1 MFGAGRPTDGAAERT
16 HRAILGCGARW
27 FWAFA
32 PSLPARTVYT
42 ARVLMSDP
50 GPSPL
55 RRGCR
60 CLEYVR
66 SGQRRTGRGRMQLVT
81 RHRRRDRAGGGG
93 AVGRPA
99 PDDERRAQRAERAG
113 RAGAGDRHPDGGRR
127 GARVHAHRDRPRGPR
142 ARPRGR
148 HRPADL
154 LAGGAA
160 SRPRVPRQR
169 RARHQRERGTAPA
182 VQAPRRRR
190 LARDQ
195 PGRGAGRPDRGADGV
210 DERAQR
216 QEALGGVR
224 GARAHRAAGDPR
236 QGGGHDAEAAPGLLD
251 REEPRVRG
259 HGRAAQARLRRADP
273 AARRPAVEARAQ
285 GADAEGR
292 RRGVRRGVGRAAR
305 EAQAPGPGRGGR
317 GRLRGDP
324 TRRWTRRGGS
334 VPPSGRCPGS
344 RPSTRGGSATSPA
357 GAAGARGP
365 VAGTPG
371 RRRR

>member
-1 MFGAGRPTDGAAERT
+1 MPTNWDPADRLVSVWTISLGMFGAGRPTDGAAERT
-16 HRAILGCGARW
+16 HRAILGCG
-27 FWAFA
+27 
-32 PSLPARTVYT
+32 
-42 ARVLMSDP
+42 
-50 GPSPL
+50 
-55 RRGCR
+55 
-60 CLEYVR
+60 
-66 SGQRRTGRGRMQLVT
+66 
-81 RHRRRDRAGGGG
+81 
-93 AVGRPA
+93 
-99 PDDERRAQRAERAG
+99 
-113 RAGAGDRHPDGGRR
+113 
-127 GARVHAHRDRPRGPR
+127 
-142 ARPRGR
+142 
-148 HRPADL
+148 
-154 LAGGAA
+154 
-160 SRPRVPRQR
+160 
-169 RARHQRERGTAPA
+169 
-182 VQAPRRRR
+182 
-190 LARDQ
+190 
-195 PGRGAGRPDRGADGV
+195 
-210 DERAQR
+210 
-216 QEALGGVR
+216 
-224 GARAHRAAGDPR
+224 RAHRAAGDPR

-371 RRRR
+371 RRRRQWPPTSRMEPR